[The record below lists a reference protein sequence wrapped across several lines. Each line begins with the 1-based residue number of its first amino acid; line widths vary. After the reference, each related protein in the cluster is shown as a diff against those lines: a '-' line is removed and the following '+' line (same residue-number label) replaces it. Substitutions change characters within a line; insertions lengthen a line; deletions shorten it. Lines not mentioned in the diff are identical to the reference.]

1 MSTTLL
7 LPGQA
12 AAPEGPA
19 DLSMMYVL
27 HHGFRRDLARFLSA
41 ARLTPTRDR
50 ATWQAL
56 QRRWE
61 LFGLL
66 LHDHHNKEDEILWP
80 LLEGKVAAAGDGEA
94 AQVLAAMEAEHSL
107 IDPLLEEVGAGF
119 ARLAQAED
127 PERATALVDALERT
141 RQVLGDHLAHEE
153 SDAIAV
159 MQRYVGGQE
168 WEHLERTRFRGG
180 LGLADVMRM
189 VPWAVQDLPP
199 AVAAGMLQEAG
210 AGFRLMLRLG
220 RRRYERLDRAAFVH
234 VPDHVGAG

>member
-1 MSTTLL
+1 MTTTLL

-27 HHGFRRDLARFLSA
+27 HHGFRRDLARFLAA

-66 LHDHHNKEDEILWP
+66 LHDHHHKEDEILWP
-80 LLEGKVAAAGDGEA
+80 LLEGKVAAAGDSEA
-94 AQVLAAMEAEHSL
+94 AQVLAAMEAEHAL
-107 IDPLLEEVGAGF
+107 IDPLLEEVGAGL
-119 ARLAQAED
+119 ARLAAAED
-127 PERATALVDALERT
+127 PEGAAALVASLEQT
-141 RQVLGDHLAHEE
+141 RQVLGGHLAHEE

-180 LGLADVMRM
+180 LGPADVLRM

-199 AVAAGMLQEAG
+199 AVAARMLEEAG

-220 RRRYERLDRAAFVH
+220 RRRYERLDRAAFAH

>member
-1 MSTTLL
+1 MTTTLL

-27 HHGFRRDLARFLSA
+27 HHGFRRDLARFLAA
-41 ARLTPTRDR
+41 ARLTPVRDR

-56 QRRWE
+56 RRRWE

-66 LHDHHNKEDEILWP
+66 LHDHHHKEDEILWP
-80 LLEGKVAAAGDGEA
+80 LLESRVSAAGDA
-94 AQVLAAMEAEHSL
+94 AAAEVLAAMEAEHAL

-119 ARLAQAED
+119 ARLAQVED
-127 PERATALVDALERT
+127 ADRAAALVSALERT
-141 RQVLGDHLAHEE
+141 RQVLGDHLTHEE

-159 MQRYVGGQE
+159 MQRYVGGEE

-180 LGLADVMRM
+180 LGPADVMRM
-189 VPWAVQDLPP
+189 VPWAVQGLPA
-199 AVAAGMLQEAG
+199 AVAARMLQEAG

-220 RRRYERLDRAAFVH
+220 RRRYDRLDGAAFTH
-234 VPDHVGAG
+234 VPDHVGAA